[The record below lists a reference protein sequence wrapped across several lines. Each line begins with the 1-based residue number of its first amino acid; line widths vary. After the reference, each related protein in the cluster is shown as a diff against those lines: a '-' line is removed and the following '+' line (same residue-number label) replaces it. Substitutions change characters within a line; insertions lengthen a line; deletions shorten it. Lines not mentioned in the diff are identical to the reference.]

1 MLEIFKANP
10 KLADD
15 KMKEVIK
22 MFDDGADKQ
31 TVINAEY
38 ASIRALMMSKS
49 RSARLKEYL
58 K

>member
-1 MLEIFKANP
+1 MIEIFKANP

-15 KMKEVIK
+15 KMNEIIK
-22 MFDDGADKQ
+22 RLEDGADKQ

-38 ASIRALMMSKS
+38 ASIRALMDFKSK
-49 RSARLKEYL
+49 RERLKEYL